1 MASAW
6 SAALRAI
13 PGYIT
18 GSKTSSTAP
27 TFTAPSIPK
36 DLPQIDDARA
46 PNFLSRDWVSKQL
59 GNLPGK
65 YNPLASAARDDAK
78 YRLAGYGGV
87 SFGED
92 DPATPEREDLRV
104 SFDPNAPLGQ
114 REKQAVRAEDNAANA
129 RGLFSS
135 SFRNQMVGNALV
147 RMSEE
152 KRNIV
157 NQFSAEINR
166 IDAQRVGEINSHISD
181 WVRMFGEDSRWLADN
196 PPPPPPAWVAPSGTK
211 DGVLWKGVGTPD
223 EGTLKG
229 MYPGLNFE
237 TQYTRDGQT
246 VVVGIRPPDNPPAPS
261 NTAGPTGP
269 TMTYADFLK
278 GRKSTPALAK
288 AWDQRYNGGK
298 RFG

>member
-6 SAALRAI
+6 SSALRAI

-65 YNPLASAARDDAK
+65 YNPMMDAARNDAK

-87 SFGED
+87 SFGSD
-92 DPATPEREDLRV
+92 NPATPEREDLQV

-135 SFRNQMVGNALV
+135 SFRNQAVGGALV

-157 NQFSAEINR
+157 NQFSAGINA
-166 IDAQRVGEINSHISD
+166 ILGQQASEMTSHIGD
-181 WVRMFGEDSRWLADN
+181 WVKMYGEDSRWLADN
-196 PPPPPPAWVAPSGTK
+196 PPPAPPPPPGGTFADQVALK
-211 DGVLWKGVGTPD
+211 DQQAAENVA
-223 EGTLKG
+223 
-229 MYPGLNFE
+229 Y
-237 TQYTRDGQT
+237 YTARQ
-246 VVVGIRPPDNPPAPS
+246 AS
-261 NTAGPTGP
+261 GP

-278 GRKSTPALAK
+278 GRKSTAALAR
-288 AWDQRYNGGK
+288 AWDSKFNGNK

>member
-13 PGYIT
+13 PGFIT
-18 GSKTSSTAP
+18 GTKTSSTAP
-27 TFTAPSIPK
+27 TFTAPTIPTVT
-36 DLPQIDDARA
+36 PIDDARA
-46 PNFLSRDWVSKQL
+46 PNALGRSWVATQL

-65 YNPLASAARDDAK
+65 YNPLLSQARDEAK

-92 DPATPEREDLRV
+92 NPATPEREDLQV
-104 SFDPNAPLGQ
+104 SFDPNAPMGQ

-135 SFRNQMVGNALV
+135 SFRNQMVGGALV

-157 NQFSAEINR
+157 NQFAAGINNILGQQAAE
-166 IDAQRVGEINSHISD
+166 QTSHIAD
-181 WVRMFGEDSRWLADN
+181 WVKMYGEDSRWLADN
-196 PPPPPPAWVAPSGTK
+196 PPPPPPAYVAPSGTT
-211 DGVLWKGVGTPD
+211 GAVLWKGVGTPD
-223 EGTLKG
+223 EAALRG
-229 MYPGLNFE
+229 MYPNQDFRTE
-237 TQYTRDGQT
+237 YTRNGET
-246 VVVGIRPPDNPPAPS
+246 VVIGTNPREVPSSQTAP
-261 NTAGPTGP
+261 P

-278 GRKSTPALAK
+278 GRKSTAALAK
-288 AWDQRYNGGK
+288 AWDEKYNGGR
-298 RFG
+298 RF